1 MSSFLVLC
9 QKVARESGTIEGVAP
24 SAVTGQI
31 GRLLKVVNWTSD
43 AWSEIQ
49 NSRENWEWMRKDWSF
64 ALSESTGRYTPAS
77 FNLTN
82 HSRWVK
88 DERSTT
94 VYDTSTGVSDE
105 SDLKFI
111 SYRDFRIRYER
122 GTQTDDRPVHW
133 TITPAG
139 EFAVGPKPDDSGFT
153 ATGEYYQG
161 NEILT
166 ENADVPDL
174 PSRFHDVI
182 VWRALMKLA
191 KSDENRDG
199 SEYAEGLYISLM
211 AALERDQLPDVEIDY
226 SKSTLA

>member
-1 MSSFLVLC
+1 MSTFLVLC

-24 SAVTGQI
+24 ATVSNLT
-31 GRLLKVVNWTSD
+31 GRLLKVVNWTND

-49 NSRENWEWMRKDWSF
+49 NHRENWEWMRKDWSY

-88 DERSTT
+88 DDRSTT
-94 VYDTSTGVSDE
+94 IYDTSTGVSDE
-105 SDLKFI
+105 NDLEFI

-133 TITPAG
+133 TVTPVG
-139 EFAVGPKPDDSGFT
+139 EFGVGPKPDDSGFT

-161 NEILT
+161 NEALT
-166 ENADVPDL
+166 ADSDVPDL
-174 PSRFHDVI
+174 PSRFHDII
-182 VWRALMKLA
+182 VWKALMKLA
-191 KSDENRDG
+191 SSDENRDG
-199 SEYAEGLYISLM
+199 YAYAESLYTPLM
-211 AALERDQLPDVEIDY
+211 AALERDQLPELEIEY
-226 SKSTLA
+226 STATLA